1 VSKLIDEFDSN
12 FENEG
17 GIRHAIVDI
26 IESRRSEIPTIRMVE
41 EETLFQV
48 AERALESN
56 TELEPDVR
64 YFAALREVTNF
75 ITFATEGA
83 ISDIVAKHADL
94 LPVSHPNSKESAVMT
109 ASAQRMLRAEWLAA
123 DLRITDENVRSI
135 VASVYASNPLSVD
148 YAYHLSRLES
158 LDEGQVPADLLI
170 QPLLAFGDPY
180 AGKNSFWHRS
190 MRAKKQRRDDE
201 GQFAEMG
208 GGYRFY
214 VRDIRGRVFSVVG
227 KVAGIPEND
236 PLGIDIEVSGVEG
249 IRDGIYTIPAAAGH
263 AFKAILPEHAV
274 SKRIRISGDN
284 LNAIDLSSLTRK
296 ELPTSWFA
304 TKKSNDNTNLDNKV
318 KADRFFAT
326 GDGYIANLYNKPDEE
341 LGKRIAE
348 AQNKFGALVSSDQGT
363 DTLNPDKPVYELIST
378 KRGQPEVV
386 GYSQD
391 WAALQKFAS
400 DEDENY
406 PEAENEPVMVE
417 ESAAKKPKEAPVE
430 IAVAPESME
439 ELASDLPSYNP
450 SENVPTTWY
459 DNGDNTF
466 YSVDGKYVA
475 KFGPTD
481 IAADYVYSY
490 DPSSGQEDLLP
501 TGATVSDAFA
511 IYNTDNGSAVG
522 GVSFDWNGVS
532 DAIDSADQ
540 VEEMASPTKLD
551 PENLDPE
558 RAKYIE
564 PDANVGGRA
573 GANEPI
579 SDAQKRSIYAA
590 IGKHEVAGG
599 IADIWDE
606 MVANDWQGYTFA
618 NAMTLL
624 IKINESPER
633 PGGWVKPAQIYHR
646 KAMRDSLRNRNV
658 PEEAKKILL
667 ESYKS
672 MGESEIKAQ
681 ITLVNTFPAITPDPR
696 ATLDGDRKPIVAPVK
711 YEPGTVSAETAR
723 IPKLQPANAYPNKF
737 PPRAQGVDRDGK
749 SFYPLL
755 NDLKGAF
762 SSKKVSEDMVI
773 LFDDMITRPSVY
785 SYKDYGAFMDVLNKL
800 EPTEKKL
807 ATTATRALVDTMMG
821 MSKDVP
827 GDLQEKLKGRRM
839 MDHDEINALITE
851 LVPYVPEYEK
861 IAGRAKTAQETAESK
876 NLASATPKYL
886 GTDLTA
892 AQSAPKPMQLVMLE
906 SLIENKD
913 FSDPAAKK
921 DLDTLIAEHRTMP
934 YPLIQSYIKEFQQ
947 LPYKAQFQPN
957 MLHTTISREDG
968 GPTPRMLRSLE
979 RSRIKG
985 LIGDEAWNEIT
996 KNVPTMLG
1004 QDIATRYIISAKD
1017 LEDKYDDAVL
1027 ARSIENGYEIN
1038 GLRVPAKSTVT
1049 IPEDYT
1055 PSKPGVWLGSTE
1067 DEINAQLDL
1076 YGATKADS
1084 APSSAM
1090 LNALKGL
1097 NSVLKIRQYESTL
1110 EANDL
1115 DDFLQREVLRAD
1127 LTRTRRAMSGVAAQ
1141 LADLLESSPSTA
1153 VRADSAK
1160 ILRGAIEGLTDL
1172 RSVLNLRRTN
1182 VLTKKEVDKRLSDL
1196 AIAILPGDGSP
1207 SPLGT
1212 LKNKTPESLEV
1223 LARAQAAVGSLIGL
1237 YKQGGSAPVDQDAV
1251 EESSAS
1257 RKPSMQ
1263 FFYPPTFAGEGLD
1276 PLRGM
1281 SNFNDVVQFLKNNDI
1296 YVLDLETTGLTDLDD
1311 FEIKNDPIQIAVTKI
1326 SGLQAVDSFSTY
1338 INPQSK
1344 ISSYTLKNVGD
1355 GKGGRVTQGFLSDF
1369 PTKRDAM
1376 AQLKEFIPNGAI
1388 VAGHNSTLFDME
1400 VINRTIA
1407 EAGLEPLEP
1416 SGMIDT
1422 LGFARYI
1429 MPEWTPDNPD
1439 APFKINARGEQA
1451 KSFSL
1456 EALVNYFGL
1465 SNNGRHEADADV
1477 NSTVEVFQKMLDRA
1491 SRGLAVGGREFSY
1504 NASDNDW
1511 NYDSYVAAEEAY
1523 KQASSEYILSRVGD
1537 ILSLE
1542 GMGPEQINSLI
1553 TSMINN
1559 IQSGVTS
1566 GQEQPRSEVNIP
1578 ATNPLKD
1585 LPAGSY
1591 VYDNSTGRVG
1601 ISMGIVENRILVDF
1615 PTASILANG
1624 LRTLEKVL
1632 PESLVN
1638 ATRDFLSSNGVYLDY
1653 GMQVKNPDL
1662 PGGYGY
1668 VLSLSGDKGG
1678 NIYAGSADYAAQFS
1692 AKSLEV
1698 VPTTVAGDK
1707 ASDKQEARIINLV
1720 DEVVSAGIMD
1730 KAMALPFQRAAENH
1744 LYGKKSA
1751 GDVIMRLTTSLNQF
1765 RQLAANSDIQ
1775 VEAGENAAPQIEEMA
1790 APKKPKDTKKIEDIE
1805 FSKALEKALK
1815 SLDIQPTPEGKNI
1828 IGSVVNNFFTAVMAL
1843 AGVGKTTNLRLTAQ
1857 AIMDLFPQ
1865 MRILYAVFN
1874 KENQMEA
1881 LEKMP
1886 DNTEARTSDS
1896 ISVRANANTKLRAK
1910 MDALSKQD
1918 EPHNMPVNFFREA
1931 DIADLFGV
1939 KDVTLSTGKE
1949 VPRERVAG
1957 IASAALRSWI
1967 LSDSMKIDASTIDAI
1982 SSQMTEKEMPRTAE
1996 DYRPF
2001 IRLVQMMWDDVIS
2014 DHDQDRR
2021 QLVVNFNHL
2030 FKNWALTRP
2039 DLTEVDGS
2047 GKSIHGLT
2055 NVPDF
2060 LFLDEAQDINP
2071 VFRKVIQDQYTLHKN
2086 GIVMI
2091 AVGDNNQ
2098 AIFGFRGAEDAL
2110 NIVKRDLTLP
2120 LTKSY
2125 RTGQTVLDA
2134 AANKLLG
2141 MLGESLR
2148 LQGKDG
2154 NGTKLVDSMSRE
2166 RIDLALSRGT
2176 AAILKEAITVEE
2188 MFEGGRIATTLNFK
2202 QELLNMLKA
2211 MTYLQRVDYVNYA
2224 NAEARK
2230 NDPNAVP
2237 ILPPKRPTIPG
2248 ALLGLNWET
2257 MYELLSEGKGDQS
2270 IQQIWNVIR
2279 GHASKNK
2286 IKIGPAMSDLLNNI
2300 VPNLRVVN
2308 HEFHLPAELDPI
2320 GSLGGGLDYEI
2331 TKDKII
2337 VRDDPSAG
2345 FNARKTAISGIY
2357 NNRKVLEDYGFF
2369 NPSKD
2374 QATGRYGA
2382 FEWEINLY
2390 DDGRDQLQDLVK
2402 GLRGEDAMFR
2412 IMTGHTS
2419 KGLEADNVKILDDW
2433 LDLTPF
2439 LPGGDAE
2446 KQNELLNLFR
2456 SRGPD
2461 FDLMEEIRLM
2471 YVVTTRPRTEL
2482 DLGGLKWLNNHSPEQ
2497 LKAAVDEIQSRLA
2510 MGFGAVEENVEVK
2523 SPEEIEA
2530 IKNRPTGEERSGLPP
2545 RTDWEAEK
2553 AAKEENSWRLKNTE
2567 ERTKEEI
2574 GEIPRD
2580 GNLPLK
2586 PRSRD
2591 NAELA
2596 KLKEERREL
2605 VSKIATARSKG
2616 KEPSKGTEQKLAD
2629 VNQKISDIENADSV
2643 EESSASKKRPTS
2655 PNYQDEFDQKV
2666 GGLKAAI
2673 ATAKDILN
2681 LVPEDRTGD
2690 FKGYADTNIEET
2702 IGGLQEDLDAL
2713 LDNPDMLE
2721 RDDEEDYRSS
2731 ERLLAKL
2738 NADKMAKLEI
2748 GDLMEA
2754 RRIVKNKGDITGTD
2768 QEFVYGNT
2776 PPVYLNRVML
2786 DALEKMK
2793 DSLYRKLDYD
2803 GKLDW
2808 APYAS
2813 GQVEE
2818 SSSPVEGVSPEMEEK
2833 LYNIVEE
2840 AAKFYS
2846 DRLMNFSDP
2855 GATEAKKYVV
2865 SRGFSAANAETFKIG
2880 YSSKNWADLYQHLR
2894 RKGFSEEEILASG
2907 LVNRSENN
2915 GRLFDSLR
2923 NRIVFPVSNEK
2934 GRVVGFVGRSIDP
2947 EESIRYMRTKGTP
2960 IFQKSSTLF
2969 GLDQARDAI
2978 AESGEMVVVEGQ
2990 FDVLAMHAGGIKN
3003 TIAASGT
3010 AFGEGHMD
3018 LFNRIVGDKDGKS
3031 VVFAFDPDD
3040 AGIRA
3045 AGQVF
3050 SMMSDLF
3057 PQITPYIVSD
3067 ESGLDPADIYSKDN
3081 ENGLKTLMDNKR
3093 PMAEALIER
3102 LLSSGRDISEIRDT
3116 IVSILRNI
3124 NDLNLQ
3130 NQLVERFGPQLGE
3143 NMGEL
3148 FAEVRMSGPDRNAKY
3163 NI

>member
-1 VSKLIDEFDSN
+1 VSKLIDQFDSN

-26 IESRRSEIPTIRMVE
+26 IESRRAEIPAIRMVE
-41 EETLFQV
+41 EDTLFQV
-48 AERALESN
+48 AERALESS
-56 TELEPDVR
+56 TDLEPDVR

-94 LPVSHPNSKESAVMT
+94 LPASHPNSNESAVMT
-109 ASAQRMLRAEWLAA
+109 ASAQRMLRAEWIAA
-123 DLRITDENVRSI
+123 DARITDENVRAI
-135 VASVYASNPLSVD
+135 VASVYGSNPLSVD

-158 LDEGQVPADLLI
+158 LEEGQVPADLLI

-180 AGKNSFWHRS
+180 AGKNSWWHRS

-214 VRDIRGRVFSVVG
+214 VKDHRGRVFSVVG

-236 PLGIDIEVSGVEG
+236 PNGIDIEVSGVEG

-263 AFKAILPEHAV
+263 SFKAILPEHAV
-274 SKRIRISGDN
+274 SKRIRITGDN

-304 TKKSNDNTNLDNKV
+304 TKGSNDNTNLDNKA

-326 GDGYIANLYNKPDEE
+326 GDGYVANLYNKPDEE

-386 GYSQD
+386 GYAQD
-391 WAALQKFAS
+391 WATLQKFAS
-400 DEDENY
+400 DEDDNH
-406 PEAENEPVMVE
+406 PDAENEPIAVE
-417 ESAAKKPKEAPVE
+417 ESSTKKPKAAPEAAP
-430 IAVAPESME
+430 AAPESMD
-439 ELASDLPSYNP
+439 ELVPNLPAYDAVA
-450 SENVPTTWY
+450 NVPDGWV

-466 YSVDGKYVA
+466 TSVDGNYVT

-481 IAADYVYSY
+481 VAADYVYSY
-490 DPSSGQEDLLP
+490 DPASGQEDLLP

-511 IYNTDNGSAVG
+511 TYSTKDGSAVG

-551 PENLDPE
+551 VENLDPE
-558 RAKYIE
+558 RTKYIE
-564 PDANVGGRA
+564 PDTNIAKRSDANA
-573 GANEPI
+573 PI
-579 SDAQKRSIYAA
+579 SDQQKKNLLITVSNR
-590 IGKHEVAGG
+590 
-599 IADIWDE
+599 DIPDAMIDAWDE
-606 MVANDWQGYTFA
+606 MASDWQGFNFA

-624 IKINESPER
+624 INMNKSPNRAGGYVKAAQPYER
-633 PGGWVKPAQIYHR
+633 QR
-646 KAMRDSLRNRNV
+646 MRTALLNRDV
-658 PEEAKKILL
+658 PEETKKLLL
-667 ESYKS
+667 ESYKG
-672 MGESEIKAQ
+672 MGQADLLQQ
-681 ITLVNTFPAITPDPR
+681 IALVNTFPEKNVNPR
-696 ATLDGDRKPIVAPVK
+696 ENLQGERKPIVAPVTW
-711 YEPGTVSAETAR
+711 ERGSTTADSASIPNLRPVNAAR
-723 IPKLQPANAYPNKF
+723 HKF
-737 PPRAQGVDRDGK
+737 PPFPKGLNADGTD
-749 SFYPLL
+749 FYPLVYAL
-755 NDLKGAF
+755 TSAF
-762 SSKKVSEDMVI
+762 SSKDVSEDMVK
-773 LFDDMITRPSVY
+773 LFDDMLNRPSVY
-785 SYKDYGAFMDVLNKL
+785 GYKEFDQFIKTLNNLK
-800 EPTEKKL
+800 ETNKKL
-807 ATTATRALVDTMMG
+807 ASTATRNLVNTMMD
-821 MSKDVP
+821 MSQGVP
-827 GDLQEKLKGRRM
+827 AELEEKLKGRYM
-839 MDHDEINALITE
+839 ADHDEINALITE
-851 LVPYVPEYEK
+851 LIPFVPDYEK
-861 IAGRAKTAQETAESK
+861 LQGRAKTAEETAAAR
-876 NLASATPKYL
+876 NLTSATPKYL
-886 GTDLTA
+886 ATDLTA
-892 AQSAPKPMQLVMLE
+892 DQAAPKPMQLVMLE

-947 LPYKAQFQPN
+947 LPYKTQFQPN
-957 MLHTTISREDG
+957 MLHTTISKEDG

-985 LIGDEAWNEIT
+985 LIGEDAWNEIT
-996 KNVPTMLG
+996 KNAPTMLG
-1004 QDIATRYIISAKD
+1004 KDLAAKYLLPYKD

-1027 ARSIENGYEIN
+1027 ARSIENGYEIE
-1038 GLRVPAKSTVT
+1038 GLRVPAKSTVS
-1049 IPEDYT
+1049 IPENYV

-1067 DEINAQLDL
+1067 DQINAQLDL
-1076 YGATKADS
+1076 YGATKTDS

-1127 LTRTRRAMSGVAAQ
+1127 LKRTRNAISGAAAQ
-1141 LADLLESSPSTA
+1141 LADLLESSPGTA
-1153 VRADSAK
+1153 VKADAAK

-1172 RSVLNLRRTN
+1172 RSVLNLKRTN

-1196 AIAILPGDGSP
+1196 AIAILPGDGSS

-1212 LKNKTPESLEV
+1212 LKNKSPETLEI
-1223 LARAQAAVGSLIGL
+1223 LARAQNIVGSLVGL
-1237 YKQGGSAPVDQDAV
+1237 YQQGGSAPATPTTLNEV

-1257 RKPSMQ
+1257 RKPSMK

-1281 SNFNDVVQFLKNNDI
+1281 NNYNDVIQFLKNNDI

-1344 ISSYTLKNVGD
+1344 ISSYTLKSVGD
-1355 GKGGRVTQGFLSDF
+1355 GKGGRVTQEFLSSF

-1376 AQLKEFIPNGAI
+1376 AQLKEFIPQGAI
-1388 VAGHNSTLFDME
+1388 IAGHNSTLFDME

-1407 EAGLEPLEP
+1407 EAGLDPLEP

-1439 APFKINARGEQA
+1439 APFKINARGEQT

-1456 EALVNYFGL
+1456 EALVTYFGL

-1477 NSTVEVFQKMLDRA
+1477 SSTVEVFQKMLDRA
-1491 SRGLAVGGREFSY
+1491 SRGLAVGGRDFNYDE
-1504 NASDNDW
+1504 SDNGW
-1511 NYDSYVAAEEAY
+1511 NYDSYLAAETAY
-1523 KQASSEYILSRVGD
+1523 KQSSSDYILSRVGD

-1559 IQSGVTS
+1559 IQSGITS
-1566 GQEQPRSEVNIP
+1566 GQEQPKGEVNIP
-1578 ATNPLKD
+1578 ATNPLRD

-1591 VYDNSTGRVG
+1591 VHDNSTGRAG
-1601 ISMGIVENRILVDF
+1601 ISMGIVGNHVLVDF
-1615 PTASILANG
+1615 PAASVLADG
-1624 LRTLEKVL
+1624 LRMVEKVL
-1632 PESLVN
+1632 PEFLVN
-1638 ATRDFLSSNGVYLDY
+1638 ATRDFLAANGVYLDY
-1653 GMQVKNPDL
+1653 GMQVKHPDL

-1678 NIYAGSADYAAQFS
+1678 NIYAGSAGYAAQFPAS
-1692 AKSLEV
+1692 SLEV
-1698 VPTTVAGDK
+1698 VPTNAPEGK

-1720 DEVVSAGIMD
+1720 EEVVSAGIMD
-1730 KAMALPFQRAAENH
+1730 KATALPFQRAAEGH
-1744 LYGKKSA
+1744 LYDKKSA

-1765 RQLAANSDIQ
+1765 RQHAANNDIQ
-1775 VEAGENAAPQIEEMA
+1775 VEAGEHAAPQIEEMA
-1790 APKKPKDTKKIEDIE
+1790 APKKPKDAKKVEDIK
-1805 FSKALEKALK
+1805 FSKELEKAMK
-1815 SLDIQPTPEGKNI
+1815 DLDLAPTPEGKNI
-1828 IGSVVNNFFTAVMAL
+1828 IGGISNEMFIVVKAL
-1843 AGVGKTTNLRLTAQ
+1843 AGVGKTTNLRLAADT
-1857 AIMDLFPQ
+1857 IMKLNPA
-1865 MRILYAVFN
+1865 MKILYAVFN

-1886 DNTEARTSDS
+1886 DNTESRTSDS
-1896 ISVRANANTKLRAK
+1896 ISVMASANTQLRGK
-1910 MDALSKQD
+1910 MDALALQN
-1918 EPHNMPVNFFREA
+1918 EPHNTPVNFFREA

-1939 KDVTLSTGKE
+1939 KDVTLSTGKD

-1957 IASAALRSWI
+1957 IASAALRAWV
-1967 LSDSMKIDASTIDAI
+1967 LSDSMKIDSSTIDAI
-1982 SSQMTEKEMPRTAE
+1982 ASQMTEKEMPQNGE

-2001 IRLVQMMWDDVIS
+2001 VRLVQMMWDDITS
-2014 DHDQDRR
+2014 EHDPERR
-2021 QLVVNFNHL
+2021 QMVVNFNHL

-2039 DLTEVDGS
+2039 NLTEVDGS
-2047 GKSIHGLT
+2047 GKSIHGLKS
-2055 NVPDF
+2055 VPDF
-2060 LFLDEAQDINP
+2060 LLLDEAQDINP
-2071 VFRKVIQDQYTLHKN
+2071 VFRQVIQDQYKLHKN
-2086 GIVMI
+2086 GIKMI
-2091 AVGDNNQ
+2091 LVGDTNQ

-2110 NIVKRDLTLP
+2110 GIVDRDLTLP

-2125 RTGQTVLDA
+2125 RTGQEVLDA
-2134 AANKLLG
+2134 AANKLLE
-2141 MLGESLR
+2141 MLGEPLR
-2148 LQGKDG
+2148 LVGKDG
-2154 NGTKLVDSMSRE
+2154 GGSKIVDNMPLDRV
-2166 RIDLALSRGT
+2166 DLALSRGT
-2176 AAILKEAITVEE
+2176 AAILREAIAVQEQ
-2188 MFEGGRIATTLNFK
+2188 FENGRIATTLNFK

-2211 MTYLQRVDYVNYA
+2211 MTYLQRVDYINYA

-2230 NDPNAVP
+2230 NDPNATP
-2237 ILPPKRPTIPG
+2237 LLPPKRPMIPG

-2270 IQQIWNVIR
+2270 IQQIWNAIR
-2279 GHASKNK
+2279 RHASKNK
-2286 IKIGPAMSDLLNNI
+2286 MKIGPAMSDLLNNVI
-2300 VPNLRVVN
+2300 PNLRVVN
-2308 HEFHLPAELDPI
+2308 HEFHLPAELESI

-2331 TKDKII
+2331 TGDKII
-2337 VRDDPSAG
+2337 IRDDPSAG
-2345 FNARKTAISGIY
+2345 FSARKTAISGVY
-2357 NNRKVLEDYGFF
+2357 NNRKVLEDYGFW

-2374 QATGRYGA
+2374 QATGRYGS

-2412 IMTGHTS
+2412 VMTGHTS

-2446 KQNELLNLFR
+2446 KQNELLDLFR
-2456 SRGPD
+2456 KRGPD
-2461 FDLMEEIRLM
+2461 FNLMEEIRLM
-2471 YVVTTRPRTEL
+2471 YVATTRPRAQL
-2482 DLGGLKWLNNHSPEQ
+2482 DLGSLSWIKNHSPEE
-2497 LKAAVDEIQSRLA
+2497 LKAAVDDIQKRLA
-2510 MGFGAVEENVEVK
+2510 MGFGAVEENVEFK
-2523 SPEEIEA
+2523 TPEEIEA
-2530 IKNRPTGEERSGLPP
+2530 IKNRPTGEDVSGLQP
-2545 RTDWEAEK
+2545 RTDWD
-2553 AAKEENSWRLKNTE
+2553 KEEPVE
-2567 ERTKEEI
+2567 ES
-2574 GEIPRD
+2574 PRD
-2580 GNLPLK
+2580 QNLPLQ

-2605 VSKIATARSKG
+2605 VSKIATAKSQG
-2616 KEPSKGTEQKLAD
+2616 KEPSKATEKKLED
-2629 VNQKISDIENADSV
+2629 VNQKISDIENADNV
-2643 EESSASKKRPTS
+2643 EESSSRKRPSS
-2655 PNYQDEFDQKV
+2655 PNYQEEFDRKV
-2666 GGLKAAI
+2666 EGLKMAI
-2673 ATAKDILN
+2673 ATAKDILKI
-2681 LVPEDRTGD
+2681 VPEDRTGD

-2702 IGGLQEDLDAL
+2702 IGGLQEDLKAL

-2721 RDDEEDYRSS
+2721 RDDEEDYRIA

-2738 NADKMAKLEI
+2738 NADKMAKLDM
-2748 GDLMEA
+2748 GDLMDA
-2754 RRIVKNKGDITGTD
+2754 RRIVKNKSDITGTD
-2768 QEFVYGNT
+2768 QSFVYGTT
-2776 PPVYLNRVML
+2776 PPIYLNRVML
-2786 DALEKMK
+2786 DSLGKMK
-2793 DSLYRKLDYD
+2793 DHLYRKLKHDE
-2803 GKLDW
+2803 KLDF
-2808 APYAS
+2808 APYVS
-2813 GQVEE
+2813 DQVEE
-2818 SSSPVEGVSPEMEEK
+2818 SSSPVEGISPEMEEK

-2846 DRLMNFSDP
+2846 DRLMNFDDP

-2865 SRGFSAANAETFKIG
+2865 SRGFGAANAETFKVG

-2915 GRLFDSLR
+2915 GRLFDALR
-2923 NRIVFPVSNEK
+2923 NRLVFPVSNDK
-2934 GRVVGFVGRSIDP
+2934 GQVVGFVGRSIDP

-2969 GLDQARDAI
+2969 GLDQAKDAI

-2990 FDVLAMHAGGIKN
+2990 FDVLAMHAAGIN
-3003 TIAASGT
+3003 NAIAASGT

-3018 LFNRIVGDKDGKS
+3018 LFNQIVGDKENKS

-3040 AGIRA
+3040 AGIKA
-3045 AGQVF
+3045 AGKAY
-3050 SMMSDLF
+3050 MMLTQSYFDV
-3057 PQITPYIVSD
+3057 TPYIVSD
-3067 ESGLDPADIYSKDN
+3067 ESGLDPSDIYSKDN

-3093 PMAEALIER
+3093 PMAEVLIER
-3102 LLSSGRDISEIRDT
+3102 LLSSGRELSDIRDT
-3116 IVSILRNI
+3116 IIAILMNVH
-3124 NDLNLQ
+3124 DTELQ
-3130 NQLVERFGPQLGE
+3130 TQLVQRFGPQLGE

-3148 FAEVRMSGPDRNAKY
+3148 FAEVRMYDPKRNAKY

>member
-1 VSKLIDEFDSN
+1 MSKLIDQFDSN

-26 IESRRSEIPTIRMVE
+26 IESRRAEIPAIRMVE

-56 TELEPDVR
+56 TDLEPDVR

-83 ISDIVAKHADL
+83 ISDIVTKHADL
-94 LPVSHPNSKESAVMT
+94 LPASHPNSKESAVMT

-135 VASVYASNPLSVD
+135 VAAVYASNPLSVD

-158 LDEGQVPADLLI
+158 LEEGQVPADLLI

-214 VRDIRGRVFSVVG
+214 VRDLRGRVFSVVG

-236 PLGIDIEVSGVEG
+236 PLGIDIEVIGVEG

-263 AFKAILPEHAV
+263 SFKAILPEHAV

-304 TKKSNDNTNLDNKV
+304 TKGSNDKTDLDNKV

-348 AQNKFGALVSSDQGT
+348 AQNKFGALVVSDQGT

-406 PEAENEPVMVE
+406 PEAENEPLAVE
-417 ESAAKKPKEAPVE
+417 ESAAKKPKEAP
-430 IAVAPESME
+430 AAAPVAPESMD
-439 ELASDLPSYNP
+439 ELVPDLPSYNP
-450 SENVPTTWY
+450 SENVPATWY

-466 YSVDGKYVA
+466 YSIDGKYVA

-490 DPSSGQEDLLP
+490 DPSSGQEGLLP

-532 DAIDSADQ
+532 DAIDSVDQ

-551 PENLDPE
+551 PENLDPD

-573 GANEPI
+573 GANDPI

-646 KAMRDSLRNRNV
+646 KAMRDSLRNRDV

-672 MGESEIKAQ
+672 MGEAEIKAQ

-711 YEPGTVSAETAR
+711 YEPGTVNAETAR
-723 IPKLQPANAYPNKF
+723 IPKLQPANAYPNKY

-749 SFYPLL
+749 AFYPLL

-773 LFDDMITRPSVY
+773 LFDDMLTRPSVY

-807 ATTATRALVDTMMG
+807 ATTATRALVDTMIG

-876 NLASATPKYL
+876 NLSSATPKYL

-1004 QDIATRYIISAKD
+1004 QDVATRYIISAKD

-1049 IPEDYT
+1049 IPENYT

-1127 LTRTRRAMSGVAAQ
+1127 LTRTRRALSGVAAQ

-1153 VRADSAK
+1153 VKADSAK

-1182 VLTKKEVDKRLSDL
+1182 VLTKKEVDKRLSDI

-1212 LKNKTPESLEV
+1212 LKNKTPEALEV

-1237 YKQGGSAPVDQDAV
+1237 YKQGGSAPIDQDAV
-1251 EESSAS
+1251 EESSSS
-1257 RKPSMQ
+1257 RKPSMK

-1281 SNFNDVVQFLKNNDI
+1281 SNYNDVIQFLKNNDI

-1326 SGLQAVDSFSTY
+1326 SGLQAVDSFTTY

-1355 GKGGRVTQGFLSDF
+1355 GKGGRVTQEFLSGF
-1369 PTKRDAM
+1369 PTKRDTM

-1388 VAGHNSTLFDME
+1388 IAGHNSTLFDME

-1429 MPEWTPDNPD
+1429 MPEWTPENPD
-1439 APFKINARGEQA
+1439 APFKINARGEQT

-1456 EALVNYFGL
+1456 EALVTYFGL

-1477 NSTVEVFQKMLDRA
+1477 SSTVEVFQKMLDRA

-1504 NASDNDW
+1504 DASDNDW
-1511 NYDSYVAAEEAY
+1511 NYDAYVAAEEAY
-1523 KQASSEYILSRVGD
+1523 KQASSEYILGRVGD

-1542 GMGPEQINSLI
+1542 GMNPEEINSLI

-1566 GQEQPRSEVNIP
+1566 GQEQPRSEANVP
-1578 ATNPLKD
+1578 ATNPLRD

-1591 VYDNSTGRVG
+1591 VHDNATGRAG
-1601 ISMGIVENRILVDF
+1601 ISMGIVGNHVLVDF
-1615 PTASILANG
+1615 PAASILANG

-1638 ATRDFLSSNGVYLDY
+1638 ATRDFLSANGVYLDY

-1678 NIYAGSADYAAQFS
+1678 NIYAGSADYAAQFP

-1698 VPTTVAGDK
+1698 VPTTVADDK

-1751 GDVIMRLTTSLNQF
+1751 GDVIMRLTTALNQF
-1765 RQLAANSDIQ
+1765 RQHAANSDIQ
-1775 VEAGENAAPQIEEMA
+1775 VEAGENAASQIEEMA

-1815 SLDIQPTPEGKNI
+1815 ELDIQPTPEGRNI
-1828 IGSVVNNFFTAVMAL
+1828 IGSVINNFFTAVMAL
-1843 AGVGKTTNLRLTAQ
+1843 AGVGKTTNLRLTAE
-1857 AIMDLFPQ
+1857 AIMSLFPQ

-1896 ISVRANANTKLRAK
+1896 ISVMANANNKLRDK

-1939 KDVTLSTGKE
+1939 KDVTLSTGKD

-1957 IASAALRSWI
+1957 IASAALRAWI

-1982 SSQMTEKEMPRTAE
+1982 SSQLSEKEMPQTAE

-2047 GKSIHGLT
+2047 GKSIHGLK

-2071 VFRKVIQDQYTLHKN
+2071 VFRKVIEDQYTLHKN

-2134 AANKLLG
+2134 AANKLLA

-2154 NGTKLVDSMSRE
+2154 NGTKLVDNMSRE

-2176 AAILKEAITVEE
+2176 AAILKEAIVVEE

-2230 NDPNAVP
+2230 NDPNAAP

-2308 HEFHLPAELDPI
+2308 HEFHLPAQLDPI

-2337 VRDDPSAG
+2337 IRDDPSAG
-2345 FNARKTAISGIY
+2345 FNARKTAISGVY
-2357 NNRKVLEDYGFF
+2357 NNRKVLEDYGFW

-2374 QATGRYGA
+2374 QATGRYGG

-2446 KQNELLNLFR
+2446 KQNELLELFR

-2497 LKAAVDEIQSRLA
+2497 LKAAVDEIQKRLA
-2510 MGFGAVEENVEVK
+2510 MGFGAVEEGVEVK

-2530 IKNRPTGEERSGLPP
+2530 IKNRPTGEDLSGLPP

-2605 VSKIATARSKG
+2605 VSKIATAKSKG
-2616 KEPSKGTEQKLAD
+2616 KEPSKATEQKLAD

-2643 EESSASKKRPTS
+2643 EEFSSKKRPSS
-2655 PNYQDEFDQKV
+2655 PNYQDEFDRKV
-2666 GGLKAAI
+2666 DGLKAAI

-2702 IGGLQEDLDAL
+2702 IAGLQEDLNAL

-2721 RDDEEDYRSS
+2721 RDDEEDYRIA

-2738 NADKMAKLEI
+2738 NADKMAKLDM
-2748 GDLMEA
+2748 GDLMDA
-2754 RRIVKNKGDITGTD
+2754 RRIVKNKSDITGTD
-2768 QEFVYGNT
+2768 QSFVYGTT

-2793 DSLYRKLDYD
+2793 DHLYRKLKHDE
-2803 GKLDW
+2803 KLDF
-2808 APYAS
+2808 APYVS
-2813 GQVEE
+2813 DQVEE
-2818 SSSPVEGVSPEMEEK
+2818 SSSPVENISPEMEKK

-2846 DRLMNFSDP
+2846 DRLMNFNDP

-2865 SRGFSAANAETFKIG
+2865 SRGFGAANAETFKIG

-2915 GRLFDSLR
+2915 GRLFDALR
-2923 NRIVFPVSNEK
+2923 NRLVFPVSNDK
-2934 GRVVGFVGRSIDP
+2934 GQVVGFVGRSIDP
-2947 EESIRYMRTKGTP
+2947 EEPIRYMRTKGTP

-2990 FDVLAMHAGGIKN
+2990 FDVLAMHAAGIKN
-3003 TIAASGT
+3003 AIAASGT

-3018 LFNRIVGDKDGKS
+3018 LFNQIVGDKENKS
-3031 VVFAFDPDD
+3031 VVFAFDPDE
-3040 AGIRA
+3040 AGIKA
-3045 AGQVF
+3045 AGKAY
-3050 SMMSDLF
+3050 MMLTQSYFDVA
-3057 PQITPYIVSD
+3057 PYIVSD
-3067 ESGLDPADIYSKDN
+3067 ESGLDPSDIYSKDN

-3093 PMAEALIER
+3093 PMAEVLIER
-3102 LLSSGRDISEIRDT
+3102 LLSSGRELSDIRDA
-3116 IVSILRNI
+3116 IIAILMNVH
-3124 NDLNLQ
+3124 DTNLQ
-3130 NQLVERFGPQLGE
+3130 TQLVQRFGPQLGGD
-3143 NMGEL
+3143 MGEL
-3148 FAEVRMSGPDRNAKY
+3148 FAEVRMYDPKRNAKY